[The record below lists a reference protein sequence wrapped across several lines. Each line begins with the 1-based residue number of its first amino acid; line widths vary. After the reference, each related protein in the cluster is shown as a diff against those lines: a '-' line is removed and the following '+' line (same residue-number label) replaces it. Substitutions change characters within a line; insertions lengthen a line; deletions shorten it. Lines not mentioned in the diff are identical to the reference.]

1 VLQAGIAGL
10 AAGARIRARL
20 LLLLLLLSWPVWWR
34 LVEVASLLSFKVRLI
49 LVVELLVLLDVIES
63 VHQIEG
69 YYQDYLE

>member
-10 AAGARIRARL
+10 AAGAHIPARL
-20 LLLLLLLSWPVWWR
+20 LLLLLLLSWPVWRR

>member
-1 VLQAGIAGL
+1 MLQAGIAGL

>member
-1 VLQAGIAGL
+1 MLQAGIAGL
-10 AAGARIRARL
+10 AAGAHIRARL
-20 LLLLLLLSWPVWWR
+20 LLLLLLLSWPVWRR

>member
-1 VLQAGIAGL
+1 MLQAGIAGL

-34 LVEVASLLSFKVRLI
+34 LGEVASLLSFKVRLI